1 MLATKKSFKADILS
15 ISPLP
20 EQMKKGKHWQ
30 RVDAQN
36 VSFET
41 LN

>member
-1 MLATKKSFKADILS
+1 MLATKRSFKADILN
-15 ISPLP
+15 ISPFP
-20 EQMKKGKHWQ
+20 EQTKKGKHWQ
-30 RVDAQN
+30 RADAWN